1 MAAGNAEERDGQKRK
16 CFLHFIKLLSQK
28 YWKEVFPPV
37 YRIKNP
43 VFLCEIQILYNL
55 RSKYGKDEFKK
66 DQEYYNDSIF
76 NVLKCTVN

>member
-1 MAAGNAEERDGQKRK
+1 MYRK
-16 CFLHFIKLLSQK
+16 HFTHASLLLFNK
-28 YWKEVFPPV
+28 CL
-37 YRIKNP
+37 RIKNP

-66 DQEYYNDSIF
+66 DQECYNDSIF